1 MDIII
6 HWVTQIIIFLL
17 LAAIIDL
24 LIPKNSMKKYVK
36 LVIGLILMLIF
47 LKPLFYLFHFDI
59 KNDLESS
66 LTQLYEGETSDDSI
80 ENLIK
85 MEKTDIQASQRA
97 YILEQM
103 ANQLKAIANTPL
115 IENHQ
120 VEIASIDFLFSS
132 EQELSYEHLE
142 EVIVYLQEPNESK
155 GAVTEID
162 EVIIFSDD
170 EVEMDHELD
179 IDNIKSLLKEL
190 WEIRDKRL
198 TIKWGGGTS

>member
-1 MDIII
+1 VDIII